1 MYECHPSEKLK
12 RNVKTWIG
20 IFSSDIY
27 VILSDQNRFN
37 AQYWCKNHSI
47 SFIILF
53 FWFSNSKISW
63 KYAPIDHS
71 ARQSSGFLSGHC
83 SSDRQPQPMVIAML
97 LLWNPICVSSIMNY
111 GQIFVSMAV
120 LLKQEKR
127 LLLRALAGGFAF
139 AAVSILYST
148 IALLLN

>member
-27 VILSDQNRFN
+27 VILSDQNRFI
-37 AQYWCKNHSI
+37 AQYWCKNYSI
-47 SFIILF
+47 LFIILF

-83 SSDRQPQPMVIAML
+83 SIDRQPQSMVIAML
-97 LLWNPICVSSIMNY
+97 LLWNPICVSSILQVREKKTKMVNFPFFDQQVQQVFY
-111 GQIFVSMAV
+111 NIQHALIAV
-120 LLKQEKR
+120 
-127 LLLRALAGGFAF
+127 
-139 AAVSILYST
+139 
-148 IALLLN
+148 